1 MHLSFCSRPVAAICV
16 SFLLLASPGTSQQA
30 PAPAKPADGAKP
42 DIKAATE
49 EVVLDLVIRDKK
61 GKELRDLELSDIQVF
76 DNNNKR
82 TIKSMRL
89 VEGRE
94 AIEKGAKVQLD
105 PLRQIRLVTLAFR
118 PLGLDGRRLARSAA
132 LDLIKDQA
140 QNVFY
145 AVVLLN
151 QQVNLLQDFTTDRDK
166 LKKAIEDATS
176 GGQNLSSLP
185 IE

>member
-1 MHLSFCSRPVAAICV
+1 MKLSNSSRLAMAFGLSF
-16 SFLLLASPGTSQQA
+16 FLLAPSGISQQP
-30 PAPAKPADGAKP
+30 PAAKPADAAKP
-42 DIKAATE
+42 DIKAGVE

-61 GKELRDLELSDIQVF
+61 GKELRDLEPADIQVF
-76 DNNNKR
+76 DNNKKVDIR
-82 TIKSMRL
+82 SMRL

-105 PLRQIRLVTLAFR
+105 PLRQIRLVSIVFR
-118 PLGLDGRRLARSAA
+118 PLGLEGRRLAKSAA

-145 AVVLLN
+145 SVIFLN
-151 QQVNLLQDFTTDRDK
+151 QQVNLLQDFTTDREK

-176 GGQNLSSLP
+176 GGQNLKFAAQ
-185 IE
+185 

>member
-1 MHLSFCSRPVAAICV
+1 
-16 SFLLLASPGTSQQA
+16 
-30 PAPAKPADGAKP
+30 
-42 DIKAATE
+42 
-49 EVVLDLVIRDKK
+49 
-61 GKELRDLELSDIQVF
+61 
-76 DNNNKR
+76 
-82 TIKSMRL
+82 MRL

-145 AVVLLN
+145 AVVLSESAGELAAG
-151 QQVNLLQDFTTDRDK
+151 FHDR
-166 LKKAIEDATS
+166 S
-176 GGQNLSSLP
+176 R
-185 IE
+185 